1 MAVNVAT
8 SRELNTSRSDD
19 EEAAVESDAVQL
31 NTPSDGEDADG
42 AAEESFDETDAEGV
56 TSAEKS
62 RPWTSELRWALV
74 AGLIAVIALG
84 GVAGWLG
91 VQAHRA
97 EQAKQVKELYLQVA
111 KQGALNLT
119 TIDYQEADTDI
130 QRILDS
136 ATGEFYEEFAHRS
149 APFVEVV
156 KQTQSKTS
164 GIVTEAGLESVDG
177 DKAQAIVAVNV
188 TTSSNAPGPSTA
200 AGPNN
205 AAGPNTAAAPQE
217 PRIWRMRLTMQKV
230 GHDVKISNV
239 SFVQ

>member
-1 MAVNVAT
+1 MAVNVVT
-8 SRELNTSRSDD
+8 SGELNTSSSDD
-19 EEAAVESDAVQL
+19 ENQDAALEAVAAQA
-31 NTPSDGEDADG
+31 DADDD
-42 AAEESFDETDAEGV
+42 DETAAPAV
-56 TSAEKS
+56 KAAS
-62 RPWTSELRWALV
+62 RWTPDLRWALV
-74 AGLIAVIALG
+74 AGLIALLAVG
-84 GVAGWLG
+84 GLAGWLG

-111 KQGALNLT
+111 RQGALNLT

-136 ATGEFYEEFAHRS
+136 ATGEFYEEFAQRS

-156 KQTQSKTS
+156 KQTQSKTA
-164 GIVTEAGLESVDG
+164 GTVTEAGLESVDG

-188 TTSSNAPGPSTA
+188 TTSSNAPGP
-200 AGPNN
+200 NN
-205 AAGPNTAAAPQE
+205 AAGPNGAAAPQE

-230 GHDVKISNV
+230 GQDVKISNV